1 METFYNFDGI
11 VSTCTI
17 LDGGNI
23 FVGTAFCHEDD
34 ADMASERTGLFIAE
48 GRAIIKRYQ
57 HIKNNQLKPAIQIL
71 KHLENNLRQS
81 KYFNEKSHDFI
92 MLRRQIRIKEE
103 ELDVIEQQIAMEKQG
118 LKDYI
123 AQKDKLY
130 TKIRKGQK

>member
-1 METFYNFDGI
+1 MKTFYNFDGI
-11 VSTCTI
+11 ISTCTI
-17 LDGGNI
+17 IDGNNI

>member
-17 LDGGNI
+17 LDGHNI

-34 ADMASERTGLFIAE
+34 ADMVSERTGLFIAE

-81 KYFNEKSHDFI
+81 KYFNEKSHDFV
-92 MLRRQIRIKEE
+92 MLQRQIRIKEE

>member
-17 LDGGNI
+17 IDGTNI

-34 ADMASERTGLFIAE
+34 ADMVSERTGLFIAE

-92 MLRRQIRIKEE
+92 MLQRQIRIKEE